1 MTATAALVAVLGAAE
16 PEDVRGPLS
25 PDVEASLADFGTDPL
40 WLILLK
46 AVVVF
51 AFLVGT
57 TVLMIW
63 AERRVVARM
72 QQRSGPNRAG
82 PFGLGQ
88 SLADGIKLAFKE
100 DIMPALADK
109 PVYVLAP
116 IVSATFAFVA
126 FAVIP
131 LGGEVSI
138 FGERTVLQLA
148 DLPVALLFVLGIAAM
163 GIYGIILAG
172 WSSGS
177 TYPLLGSLRS
187 AAQVISYEVAVGL
200 ALVPILFFSQ
210 SLAMSEIVVAQAE
223 QFTVFGLT
231 FGQQWF
237 AILLVPSF
245 AIYCVGMVGETNR
258 APFDLPEAESELV
271 GGFHTEYSS
280 LKFAMFFL
288 GEYINMVT
296 VSAIA
301 VTLFLGGWL
310 PPWPLSEVPFL
321 ASPWLGPL
329 WFGSKLLTFLFVFIW
344 LRGTLPR
351 MRYDQFMQFGW
362 KTLIPFA
369 VLWLMAV
376 ALVRTL
382 QAEGYGTLTNVLVIA
397 GVVLVVGAAVQVYL
411 TQREDETPEERRE
424 RDATEASG
432 TGHYPVPELSV
443 QGTLL
448 GERGARLPEPDER
461 RSLTPAS
468 PRASSTRALDGED

>member
-1 MTATAALVAVLGAAE
+1 MSITAAVSAALPAAE
-16 PEDVRGPLS
+16 PDDVRGPLS
-25 PDVEASLADFGTDPL
+25 PDVEASLADFGSDPF

-51 AFLVGT
+51 GFLVLT
-57 TVLMIW
+57 TLIMIW

-172 WSSGS
+172 WASGS

-210 SLAMSEIVVAQAE
+210 SLSMSEIVVAQAA
-223 QFTVFGLT
+223 QFELFGLT

-237 AILLVPSF
+237 ALLLIPSF
-245 AIYCVGMVGETNR
+245 AIYCIGMVGETNR

-310 PPWPLSEVPFL
+310 PPWPLSEVAFL
-321 ASPWLGPL
+321 ASPWLGPI
-329 WFGSKLLTFLFVFIW
+329 WFTSKLLVFLFVFIW

-362 KTLIPFA
+362 KVLIPVA
-369 VLWLMAV
+369 VVWLMLV

-382 QAEGYGTLTNVLVIA
+382 QAEGYSGLTNFLVVLGTLGAVWIA
-397 GVVLVVGAAVQVYL
+397 YAVYRDR
-411 TQREDETPEERRE
+411 REEESPEERRE
-424 RDATEASG
+424 RDAEEVRG

-448 GERGARLPEPDER
+448 GDLGARLPEGEQR
-461 RSLTPAS
+461 PALQAS
-468 PRASSTRALDGED
+468 SGASSTKVQEG